1 MNIHIWE
8 LLKHNM
14 KIGVGINILFVVC
27 ILYIQYRSSLYSLFH
42 YIGSSP
48 YSIPK
53 STPPGDHTLTVTAK
67 ALGSVLSSSETTFH
81 VEDKQILTATVDVK
95 KCGALLNIQ
104 LNQSDIICLCYL
116 DNKENGENCKST
128 HILHLQAHMASDCTG
143 AGHCYGVCITDVYSR
158 TSL

>member
-1 MNIHIWE
+1 MREWSFIQQKWE
-8 LLKHNM
+8 WSLVHRDLGVVSYE
-14 KIGVGINILFVVC
+14 IGVGINILFVVC
-27 ILYIQYRSSLYSLFH
+27 IYCTNSTDLPFYSLFH

-53 STPPGDHTLTVTAK
+53 STPPGNHTLTVTAK

-81 VEDKQILTATVDVK
+81 IEDQQIITATVDVK

-104 LNQSDIICLCYL
+104 LNQSNIICLCYL

-128 HILHLQAHMASDCTG
+128 
-143 AGHCYGVCITDVYSR
+143 CII
-158 TSL
+158 